1 MVDTKNKAARPG
13 TVEAAKEEHHYP
25 ANSRPHRGICEAT
38 ETAFLAFMHE
48 KGIPPA
54 TSWPVADLQPR
65 RFRIA
70 GDEPGRLDGFY
81 RLNWTDP
88 VAHGAVGHRL
98 TGELHFWLDPNAG
111 HLNARERRQIQND
124 NWRTT
129 RRFLKWVKEGA
140 RK

>member
-1 MVDTKNKAARPG
+1 MGTKEKAAGPG
-13 TVEAAKEEHHYP
+13 RGEAAYKQHYAP
-25 ANSRPHRGICEAT
+25 EYRTHTGICEAT
-38 ETAFLAFMHE
+38 EGAFLAFMHE
-48 KGIPPA
+48 AGIPPA
-54 TSWPVADLQPR
+54 TSWPVADLQYR

-81 RLNWTDP
+81 RLSWADP

-98 TGELHFWLDPNAG
+98 TGALHFWVDPEA
-111 HLNARERRQIQND
+111 HDLTAAERRQLQND